1 MSRLQKYPQELE
13 NIDYIC
19 GVDEAGRGSLSGP
32 VFAGAVILPKD
43 FESDLIR
50 DSKKLSEKKRNEA
63 FELIKK
69 ESLFWGYC
77 YTEPNFIDQKNIQNA
92 THSAMINAISNLNK
106 KPEHLLIDGN
116 VFSGYYDVPHT
127 CVIKGDDTYL
137 CIAAASI
144 VAKVMRDEYMVKIH
158 KEYPNYNWASN
169 KGYGSKEHI
178 DTILSEGLTKYHRLS
193 FVKKILN

>member
-1 MSRLQKYPQELE
+1 MACLQKFPESLKDL
-13 NIDYIC
+13 DYIC

-50 DSKKLSEKKRNEA
+50 DSKKLSEKKRNQA

-69 ESLFWGYC
+69 HSLFWTY
-77 YTEPNFIDQKNIQNA
+77 YLVEPKTIDEINIQRA
-92 THSAMINAISNLNK
+92 THLAMVNAVFNLDK
-106 KPEHLLIDGN
+106 KPDHILVDGN
-116 VFSGYYDVPHT
+116 SFEDCGINYT

-137 CIAAASI
+137 PIAAASI
-144 VAKVMRDEYMVKIH
+144 VAKVIRDEYMTKIH
-158 KEYPNYNWASN
+158 KEHPNYNWQSN

-178 DTILSEGLTKYHRLS
+178 QNILDKGVTNYHRMS
-193 FVKKILN
+193 FLKKILN